1 MKRILLSLAF
11 LMTSSLALASGGGGG
26 DGGGAASSILK
37 LDPLVVNL
45 SGGHFLQFTPQ
56 LKLEDPTKADF
67 IKAHTPMLRHSLI
80 LKLIGKDVNLVQTA
94 SFMATFSEEAAEALN
109 KALKSEDVKMLLFD
123 GWLVQ

>member
-45 SGGHFLQFTPQ
+45 SGGHFLQFTPSSNWRTRRRPTSS
-56 LKLEDPTKADF
+56 KL
-67 IKAHTPMLRHSLI
+67 TPLCCA
-80 LKLIGKDVNLVQTA
+80 TA
-94 SFMATFSEEAAEALN
+94 
-109 KALKSEDVKMLLFD
+109 
-123 GWLVQ
+123 